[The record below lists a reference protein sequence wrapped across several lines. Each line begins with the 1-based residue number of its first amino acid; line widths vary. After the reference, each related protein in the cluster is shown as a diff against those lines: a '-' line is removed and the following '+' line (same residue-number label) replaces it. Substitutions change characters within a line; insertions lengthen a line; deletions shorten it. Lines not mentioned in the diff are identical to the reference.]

1 MNETPSDPGRILELS
16 ITERGAGGVV
26 QTLRIVGE
34 KEEILVKTENA
45 VRSVLCDPSASVI
58 RQDGS
63 AWQPSGL
70 LPSGFLTIETVKKD
84 GAVAGFTLYG
94 GGFGHGVGM
103 SQNGARSMAESGC
116 DWETILSYFYEGIS
130 LKRGDGL

>member
-1 MNETPSDPGRILELS
+1 M
-16 ITERGAGGVV
+16 A

-45 VRSVLCDPSASVI
+45 VRSVLCDPSVSVI

-70 LPSGFLTIETVKKD
+70 LPSGFFTIETVKKD